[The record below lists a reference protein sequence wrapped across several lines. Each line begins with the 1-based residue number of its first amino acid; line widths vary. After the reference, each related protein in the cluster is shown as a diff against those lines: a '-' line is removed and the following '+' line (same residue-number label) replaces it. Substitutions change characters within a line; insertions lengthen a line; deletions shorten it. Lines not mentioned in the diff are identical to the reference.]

1 MSLAACVGWAR
12 WTWFSGWQQLYGV
25 GVGEGGRGP
34 SKWVAGRTGAPAGLV
49 SMQSVPLKTQTVL
62 NPDER
67 NPSLNVTVC
76 GVSEN
81 NIMQDGVSGRWG
93 GAGVSSQCWRFG
105 AGGQLGMLSSLGISS
120 PCCWSVCCPR
130 LLHWS
135 PSLPAS
141 PVLRGTWSQC
151 RGRGWGAEEC
161 FHPLQLTLKKRQH
174 SLFAVPNKWSVQV
187 LGEKKTKKTTQ
198 RQLRSVAKK
207 SHPKT
212 SNCFSSTIDFMVT
225 VKVNPCI

>member
-1 MSLAACVGWAR
+1 MWPSVAYQKIISCRMGCR
-12 WTWFSGWQQLYGV
+12 
-25 GVGEGGRGP
+25 GGG
-34 SKWVAGRTGAPAGLV
+34 
-49 SMQSVPLKTQTVL
+49 
-62 NPDER
+62 
-67 NPSLNVTVC
+67 
-76 GVSEN
+76 
-81 NIMQDGVSGRWG
+81 G

-141 PVLRGTWSQC
+141 PVLGGTRSQW

-187 LGEKKTKKTTQ
+187 LGGKKNKTKHKDSCTVSH
-198 RQLRSVAKK
+198 RQSPQNERLFQFHDRLHGHSE
-207 SHPKT
+207 S
-212 SNCFSSTIDFMVT
+212 
-225 VKVNPCI
+225 